1 MQKKVLKISS
11 IILAFLLII
20 FLLVPLF
27 LPSTLIVREHATID
41 ADVRLAFRQVNILR
55 NWTNW
60 NPFEKEDHEMISHY
74 QGPPMG
80 EGAIHRWESS
90 KLGNGMMRIA
100 KSLPYSSIA
109 CELDFDNSGTAL
121 NTWRFETLQNSSGIH
136 WEIEIYD
143 LSYPFG
149 RIAGLFLPG
158 ILKPMMQQGL
168 ENINNI
174 VADQSDPVEI
184 MEIEVPPTACIYIR
198 AAAMHDEL
206 RSHMQQTFD
215 QLFHYAQ
222 ISGIGM
228 AGHPFAMFPQQKAG
242 NIIPYH
248 AAIPV
253 WEEVRESSPIRYA
266 VHPGMNAL
274 MATRYG
280 AHKNLKKLHEDILL
294 FLSENAYTQKGQA
307 IEQYIKGPHN
317 EPDTSKWITEV
328 IYGIE

>member
-11 IILAFLLII
+11 IILALLLII
-20 FLLVPLF
+20 FLFVPLF
-27 LPSTLIVREHATID
+27 LPSTLIVRAQTTSQ
-41 ADVRLAFRQVNILR
+41 ADVKLLFRQVNILR
-55 NWTNW
+55 NWARW
-60 NPFEKEDHEMISHY
+60 NPFEKEDPEMISTY

-80 EGAIHRWESS
+80 KGAIHRWESS

-100 KSLPYSSIA
+100 NSRPYSSIQ
-109 CELDFDNSGTAL
+109 CELDFDKSGNAL
-121 NTWRFETLQNSSGIH
+121 NTWQFESLLNSSGIH

-174 VADQSDPVEI
+174 VAHQSDPVEV
-184 MEIEVPPTACIYIR
+184 MEIEVPPMACIYIEDT
-198 AAAMHDEL
+198 AMQNEL
-206 RSHMQQTFD
+206 RSRMQQTFD
-215 QLFHYAQ
+215 QLFHYAHL
-222 ISGIGM
+222 SGIGIS
-228 AGHPFAMFPQQKAG
+228 GHPFAMFPHKKAD
-242 NIIPYH
+242 NIISFH

-266 VHPGMNAL
+266 EYPGMNAL

-280 AHKNLKKLHEDILL
+280 THKNLEKLHEDIFL
-294 FLSENAYTQKGQA
+294 FLTENAFITKGHP

-317 EPDTSKWITEV
+317 EPDTTKWITEV